1 MKCRQCGLNLINSN
15 LNDLSF
21 ENDNLITLSVKS
33 R

>member
-1 MKCRQCGLNLINSN
+1 MKCRQCKLNLINSN
-15 LNDLSF
+15 LHDLSF